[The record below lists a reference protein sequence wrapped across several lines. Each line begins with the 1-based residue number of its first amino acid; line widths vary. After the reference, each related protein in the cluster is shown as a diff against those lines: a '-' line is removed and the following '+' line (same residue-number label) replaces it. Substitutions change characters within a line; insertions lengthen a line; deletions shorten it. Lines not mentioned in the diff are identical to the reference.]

1 MFFRISWSIKCTICW
16 KAKCH
21 TLYGSH
27 ERTERKR
34 KFNDYNSK
42 QIETFLQVL
51 LLPRDIWS
59 LWVCLTFLS
68 HLPVWIS
75 IFLWRHNREFVFW
88 HPWRVVHPDC
98 NQNWTIYKRNIL
110 FLIFWQFWHI
120 WDLSR
125 STELKQSV
133 VMTLERTCPS
143 CIQSA
148 KSMEPSLSL
157 WMIRKIHLMIRC
169 SLFKDLWKAK
179 QKKG

>member
-1 MFFRISWSIKCTICW
+1 MGDHFSSYNVRNEIKVGWQHFSKVFFRISWSIKCTICW

-110 FLIFWQFWHI
+110 FLIFDNFGI
-120 WDLSR
+120 FETYLVR
-125 STELKQSV
+125 QS
-133 VMTLERTCPS
+133 
-143 CIQSA
+143 
-148 KSMEPSLSL
+148 
-157 WMIRKIHLMIRC
+157 
-169 SLFKDLWKAK
+169 
-179 QKKG
+179 